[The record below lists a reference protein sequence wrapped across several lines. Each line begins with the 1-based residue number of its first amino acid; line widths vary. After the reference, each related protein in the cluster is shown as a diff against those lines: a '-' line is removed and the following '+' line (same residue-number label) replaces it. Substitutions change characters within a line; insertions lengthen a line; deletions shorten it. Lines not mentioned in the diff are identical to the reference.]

1 MLQTVGPLLMSE
13 DKYEAGCSIGDVGCM
28 IEEQIVRWCIDLMNF
43 VIDALDW
50 ALKIGAFQTQDSDGK
65 PTADWLNAIGMTE
78 VWIGIAGVFGVML
91 VTIIA
96 VTFGIVKRDRETIT
110 RALFGCALS
119 VPLTLVSIWFIG
131 QLVGV
136 IELVPRE
143 ILENS
148 LGEVDMKTAV
158 REFLIPGMNHSNAQN
173 MQEVGE
179 GMLAQVNR
187 TFNPLIIWMV
197 LGVFLLAVFFI
208 IVINVIRN
216 LMLQVAIA
224 TAPIAFMMLPTGV
237 GKPMIVTWA
246 KTVAAILLIKPIMVT
261 WICLMLTGMLQSN
274 GSIYGFEGFK
284 YIFGMLLV
292 VLVPFMVFG
301 MFSFIG
307 LDFDGGSREAMHSIQ
322 NFGRRVTGG
331 GGVGRVVQPPPR
343 TPPAPRAGTV
353 VGASA
358 SAAGV
363 AGRSATSGPQ
373 RASGGQSQAAGGG
386 SSASSGGRRDAGPA
400 SSAQPAAPPR
410 ASASG
415 STNATPPPPPP
426 NEPRAGERSAP
437 PPPPPATRR
446 ERRDQEQSAPPR
458 RNDPPTDR

>member
-13 DKYEAGCSIGDVGCM
+13 DKYEAGCSLGDVGCM

-50 ALKIGAFQTQDSDGK
+50 ALKIGAFQTQDSEGK
-65 PTADWLNAIGMTE
+65 ATTDWLNAIGMTE

-119 VPLTLVSIWFIG
+119 VPLTLVSIWFVG

-143 ILENS
+143 ILESS

-224 TAPIAFMMLPTGV
+224 TAPIAFMMLPTGY

-246 KTVAAILLIKPIMVT
+246 KTIAAILLIKPIMVT

-322 NFGRRVTGG
+322 NLGRRVTGG
-331 GGVGRVVQPPPR
+331 SGVGRVVQPPPR

-353 VGASA
+353 AAAAVP
-358 SAAGV
+358 AAGV
-363 AGRSATSGPQ
+363 AGRVATSGPQ
-373 RASGGQSQAAGGG
+373 RASGGQPQAAGGG
-386 SSASSGGRRDAGPA
+386 SSASSGGRRDTGPA
-400 SSAQPAAPPR
+400 GSTQPATPPR
-410 ASASG
+410 PSAAG
-415 STNATPPPPPP
+415 STNATPPPP
-426 NEPRAGERSAP
+426 NEPRAGERPAP
-437 PPPPPATRR
+437 PPPPPVTRR

-458 RNDPPTDR
+458 RNDSPTDR